1 MTKHNIKIIS
11 EGMSQNTQVLVG
23 PNDLKLDG
31 VTKIVIHP
39 ISVDQIVTATLTF
52 EQVQLDVKA
61 EWDPDSE

>member
-1 MTKHNIKIIS
+1 
-11 EGMSQNTQVLVG
+11 MSQNTQVLVG